1 MYYFGKMEQHIDLKA
16 KKLHTEARELGQ
28 AGNYDPSIAKLEQ
41 AIAIEP
47 GWAYPYY
54 DLAFTYLLKGDF
66 DNALKFYQKTEELE
80 PKGFFTTKTAL
91 YTLERERT
99 GKFPK
104 GLYGYY
110 LQIEWAEDVDKKLEI
125 VKTIIANVPDFAPA
139 WKELA
144 LLSDNVAVREKAIEE
159 GLSKDPDADT
169 KGILL
174 INKAVILNEAGKR
187 ENASQILADLIDSS
201 DTTTANIE
209 LAKLVLTS
217 IKG

>member
-1 MYYFGKMEQHIDLKA
+1 MYYFGKMEKNIDSKA
-16 KKLHTEARELGQ
+16 QKLHLEARELGQ
-28 AGNYDPSIAKLEQ
+28 AGNYEASIAKLEQ
-41 AIAIEP
+41 AIAIQP
-47 GWAYPYY
+47 DWAYPYY
-54 DLAFTYLLKGDF
+54 DLAFTYLLKDDF
-66 DNALKFYQKTEELE
+66 DNALKFYEKTEALK

-91 YTLERERT
+91 YTLQGELT

-110 LQIEWAEDVDKKLEI
+110 LQIEWAEDADKKLEI
-125 VKTIIANVPDFAPA
+125 VKTILANVPDFAPA

-144 LLSDNVAVREKAIEE
+144 LLSDNVEAREKYIDE

-174 INKAVILNEAGKR
+174 INKAVILNEAGKQQ
-187 ENASQILADLIDSS
+187 EALQILAELIDSPN
-201 DTTTANIE
+201 TTTANTE
-209 LAKLVLTS
+209 LAKMVVTS